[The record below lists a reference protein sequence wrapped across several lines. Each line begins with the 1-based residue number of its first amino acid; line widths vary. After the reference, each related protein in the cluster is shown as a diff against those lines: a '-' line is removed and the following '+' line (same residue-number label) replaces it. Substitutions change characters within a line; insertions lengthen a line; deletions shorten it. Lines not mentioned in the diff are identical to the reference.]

1 MKSNIKLSQARAK
14 TLITAASR
22 TRILVVG
29 DVMLDQFIWGGVSRI
44 SPEAPVPVV
53 DFQRES
59 YMPGGAAN
67 VARNLSSLNVASD
80 IFGAVGRDVAARQL
94 DKLLKEHRVGCGGLV
109 ASATRHT
116 SIKTRI
122 VAHKQQV
129 VRVDRETR
137 GELDA
142 ALTKKLIAAV
152 RAQLPHADALIVGDY
167 GKGVVT
173 QGLLDALTI
182 RQRRTSF
189 ENLRIVICGD
199 LRHSRVARSDA
210 QALHALGADAI
221 RLCAPRAML
230 PESLQ
235 EFPGCGT
242 TEDFDA
248 ALDGADV
255 VIMLR
260 IQKERMADAQLPD
273 AADYHTH
280 YGLDMRRLA
289 LANPGCQVL
298 HPGPINR
305 GIEIAP
311 EVADGPQSRILDQV
325 ANGVVTRMAVL
336 AELLATPA

>member
-1 MKSNIKLSQARAK
+1 MTKNPMHHLLTLEHLDRGAIMRLLDRAERYRAQGAPRDLLAGRTVL
-14 TLITAASR
+14 TLFFEPSTR
-22 TRILVVG
+22 TRTSFVLAAKRLGADNVNFDLSRSSTSKGESLLDTLHTLEAMGMDALVVRHNENGMPAYLAQHARRKVAVINAG
-29 DVMLDQFIWGGVSRI
+29 DGT
-44 SPEAPVPVV
+44 
-53 DFQRES
+53 
-59 YMPGGAAN
+59 
-67 VARNLSSLNVASD
+67 
-80 IFGAVGRDVAARQL
+80 
-94 DKLLKEHRVGCGGLV
+94 H
-109 ASATRHT
+109 
-116 SIKTRI
+116 
-122 VAHKQQV
+122 AH
-129 VRVDRETR
+129 
-137 GELDA
+137 
-142 ALTKKLIAAV
+142 
-152 RAQLPHADALIVGDY
+152 P
-167 GKGVVT
+167 T

-182 RQRRTSF
+182 RQRRPDF